1 MYLQAVSKKG
11 NEYLG
16 YRFATFTFYSMQ
28 PNETLANA
36 FIFNAFLNNALQ
48 AAVCQYM
55 LESMTFYATGSN
67 ALLMTYKIK
76 YSTSMIYYKEKV
88 NMFTFALLFFSS
100 ITLIS
105 LIIKGAGR
113 MNFSE
118 ITGKKKKDE
127 KDKKKGTS
135 EELIKNK

>member
-1 MYLQAVSKKG
+1 
-11 NEYLG
+11 
-16 YRFATFTFYSMQ
+16 MQ

-55 LESMTFYATGSN
+55 LESMTDYAKGSN
-67 ALLMTYKIK
+67 ALLMAYKIK

-88 NMFTFALLFFSS
+88 NMFTFALLFFSFV
-100 ITLIS
+100 TLIS

-118 ITGKKKKDE
+118 ITNVVTGKKKQDG

-135 EELIKNK
+135 EELIKT